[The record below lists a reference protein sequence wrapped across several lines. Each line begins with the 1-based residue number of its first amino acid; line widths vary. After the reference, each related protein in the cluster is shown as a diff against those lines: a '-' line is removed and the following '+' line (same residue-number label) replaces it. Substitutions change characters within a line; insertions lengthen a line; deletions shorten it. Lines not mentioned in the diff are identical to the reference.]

1 MKHTLNEIMLC
12 AVAILAIILA
22 VGIVAFVCGTLFGF
36 ATLIARAAFHLW
48 GV

>member
-1 MKHTLNEIMLC
+1 MKDTLEEIMLW

-22 VGIVAFVCGTLFGF
+22 VGMVAFICGTLFGF
-36 ATLIARAAFHLW
+36 ATLIARVAFRLW

>member
-1 MKHTLNEIMLC
+1 MKDTLEEIMLW
-12 AVAILAIILA
+12 AVAILGVILA
-22 VGIVAFVCGTLFGF
+22 VAVVAFVCGTLFGF